1 MNVVTLTVLSSLC
14 TLSTMQLVWWP
25 SGFTCK
31 CRHTDCIVITVP
43 IVNRA
48 VCLITFRFHTQISS
62 HWLLYCRSTQCQL
75 SSHSDDISVSH
86 ENVIILTAFIVTANF
101 IILETP
107 PPHQKNEKK
116 AKHTHTHHY
125 QQRIQ
130 LDGLSGLQSS
140 HLLLYHHCKVSDD
153 SEYVQAGHTAKL
165 AMLQLYLHSRLKT
178 RLHWIGQR
186 QLQDETRYIWL
197 WDLDR
202 LKLNAWRY
210 TKLIGLLVMNS
221 TNISNHNLHQIW
233 PSTLRSRH
241 TGGFRNKTG
250 WVMKRKEHSV
260 STK

>member
-1 MNVVTLTVLSSLC
+1 
-14 TLSTMQLVWWP
+14 MQLVWWP

-116 AKHTHTHHY
+116 KQNIHTHTIINNAFSLMAFRVY
-125 QQRIQ
+125 
-130 LDGLSGLQSS
+130 S
-140 HLLLYHHCKVSDD
+140 HPTY
-153 SEYVQAGHTAKL
+153 YFIITAKL
-165 AMLQLYLHSRLKT
+165 AMILNMFKLVTLQS
-178 RLHWIGQR
+178 
-186 QLQDETRYIWL
+186 
-197 WDLDR
+197 
-202 LKLNAWRY
+202 
-210 TKLIGLLVMNS
+210 
-221 TNISNHNLHQIW
+221 
-233 PSTLRSRH
+233 
-241 TGGFRNKTG
+241 
-250 WVMKRKEHSV
+250 
-260 STK
+260 